1 MAQRLEKPWI
11 DLTAENAA
19 RLPGQLGVYQIAD
32 AGGKIVKIGSGDA
45 RQLFGLRSAL
55 QAELAAHGPGHRF
68 RVEVNTM
75 YRTRWA
81 ELLMVHRAD
90 TGELP
95 VGNLSDARVL
105 GHLSP
110 G

>member
-1 MAQRLEKPWI
+1 MAQRLDKAWI
-11 DLTAENAA
+11 DLTAESAA
-19 RLPGQLGVYQIAD
+19 KLSGQLGVYQIAD
-32 AGGKIVKIGSGDA
+32 ASGRIVKIGAGDA
-45 RQLFGLRSAL
+45 RQLFGLRSAV
-55 QAELAAHGPGHRF
+55 QAELAALGPGHRF

-90 TGELP
+90 HGALP
-95 VGNLSDARVL
+95 PGNEGDARVL
-105 GHLSP
+105 GTLSP